1 MIKSDL
7 TDALLRIH
15 LFNNPD
21 MQPEVD
27 WCHANNVDAAT
38 CLPMKLRLMAEEY
51 WKACLLLLTEQETE
65 SVAALLYT
73 IYKTL

>member
-15 LFNNPD
+15 MFNNPE
-21 MQPEVD
+21 MEPEVD
-27 WCHANNVDAAT
+27 WCHANNVDPAT
-38 CLPMKLRLMAEEY
+38 CLPMKLRVMAEEY
-51 WKACLLLLTEQETE
+51 WKASIVILSQQETK
-65 SVAALLYT
+65 SMAALLYT